1 MSEPAVTLG
10 SIRRLAAKRLAEAGS
25 VETPALDARLL
36 IASVVGMS
44 PNELVLAD
52 YRAVSVEELA
62 RIDGLLARR
71 AGGEPVA
78 RIIGSRE
85 FWGLSFHLAPE
96 TLVPRPDSETVIEAA
111 LAFVDRTGGR
121 ARPLSIVD
129 IGTGSGAL
137 LIALLA
143 ELPEAIG
150 LGIDLSEGAARA
162 ARENAARLGVGSRSL
177 FVTGDFGAAAAPA
190 DVILSN
196 PPYIESEVIA
206 GLQAEVRDFDPR
218 LALDGGADG
227 LDAYRVIV
235 PALEAQ
241 LRPGGSAF
249 VEIGFDQAGAVTRL
263 AVAAGLA
270 TSVHR
275 DLAGHD
281 RVVELTRSGE
291 GSALSPS

>member
-10 SIRRLAAKRLAEAGS
+10 SIRRLAAKRLGEAGS

-36 IASVVGMS
+36 IASVIGMS

-52 YRAVSVEELA
+52 YRAVSVEEMA
-62 RIDGLLARR
+62 RIDALLTRR
-71 AGGEPVA
+71 AAGEPVA
-78 RIIGSRE
+78 RIVGSRE
-85 FWGLSFHLAPE
+85 FWGLSFQLAPE

-121 ARPLSIVD
+121 KRPLSIVD

-137 LIALLA
+137 LVALLA
-143 ELPEAIG
+143 ELPEAVG

-162 ARENAARLGVGSRSL
+162 AKGNAARLGVGARSL

-190 DVILSN
+190 DVIVSN
-196 PPYIESEVIA
+196 PPYIESAVIE
-206 GLQAEVRDFDPR
+206 GLAAEVRDFDPR

-227 LDAYRVIV
+227 LDAYRMIV

-249 VEIGFDQAGAVTRL
+249 LEIGFDQAKAVTGL
-263 AVAAGLA
+263 AADAGLA
-270 TSVHR
+270 TAVHR

-281 RVVELTRSGE
+281 RVVEIARSGA
-291 GSALSPS
+291 GSALSPP